1 MKFFD
6 LGGNPETG
14 QDNQAQRAVVAAEI
28 GTWCPIINYLEFY
41 PVVGN
46 ADRPVK
52 DSTATGG
59 DSRDINATFP
69 DNQIDPA
76 YGDIALKIYGGK
88 IQVDDAHSRRFAA
101 DATMVGLG
109 GLRLRELKKF
119 SRRLAQNLQ
128 YAIVNNS
135 SSGNPLRWDGLL
147 ASLPSGRSAS
157 LNDTL
162 ASKEKVEKLIEKI
175 VLGITDIPG
184 GAQFILADAA
194 VISRLSTY
202 GMGLV
207 QLGMNELGQQVQ
219 TLAGIPL
226 VNAGYNAAGARVLPW
241 TSGTGG
247 NATKVII
254 GRSSEQAD
262 IAFASNVGL
271 VVKDLGLVHPHWT
284 TTVEFDIDM
293 EILNDESIYVID
305 EIQAS

>member
-6 LGGNPETG
+6 LGGNQETG

-28 GTWCPIINYLEFY
+28 ATWCPLINYLEFY
-41 PVVGN
+41 QMVGN

-59 DSRDINATFP
+59 DARDINATFP

-76 YGDIALKIYGGK
+76 YGDISLKIYGGK
-88 IQVDDAHSRRFAA
+88 IQVDDAHQRRFASDNA
-101 DATMVGLG
+101 MVALG

-147 ASLPSGRSAS
+147 ASLPSGRSSS

-184 GAQFILADAA
+184 GAQFILADAV

-219 TLAGIPL
+219 TIAGIPL
-226 VNAGYNAAGARVLPW
+226 VSAGYNAAGARVLPW
-241 TSGTGG
+241 TSGTAG
-247 NATKVII
+247 NATKVIL
-254 GRSSEQAD
+254 GRSGEQAD

-271 VVKDLGLVHPHWT
+271 VVKDLGLDHPHWT